1 MHMTAKEAFRSLAD
15 CMTLESNALFFSRLV
30 AQLADILGVDHV
42 LAARILPD
50 KQHARTLAVW
60 SHGQQ
65 QDNFSYPL
73 AGTPCERVIGDSVC
87 FFPEGVC
94 QHFPH
99 DAALIRLKAE
109 AYLGIP
115 ITSPDGLP
123 LGLLAI
129 LHDTP
134 LPDIGFA
141 DEILRIAAAR
151 TGAEL
156 IRQDMVQAL
165 ETSQERMHNLISH
178 LPGIVYRCRNN
189 HDWTMEFVS
198 DGVMELTG
206 YPADDFIESRRR
218 SFADLIHEDEQE
230 RLFDE
235 VQASIAQR
243 SSFNVTYRITTATG
257 ETRWLWEQGKA
268 TFDDQRG
275 DPVLEGF
282 ICDISKEVLSERQ
295 REEHERKLI
304 ATNRALNLLSHCN
317 EMLVHAEDE
326 DRLLED
332 ICQLAVDI
340 GGYRMAWVGFAM
352 DDAQRTIE
360 PRASAGAVDGFLDEI
375 CLSWSPNLPGG
386 RGPTGMAVRSG
397 TPQILVDLACDPNH
411 TPCHDAALLR
421 GYRSVICLP
430 LKNSQRTFGVLV
442 LYQGTTVP
450 ITNDEQRLL
459 CDLADDLAF
468 GIDTLRARQRQ
479 QRIQHAVMQIA
490 TAVTSRSGDAFF
502 LQLAHHM
509 ASALGAGASFVAR
522 LSPSSPHMVETL
534 AAFIE
539 GKRLENALYDLSDT
553 PCERVLRDGE
563 CLLSECS
570 IHDMSAN
577 AREALHWVKAYAGRR
592 LDNSA
597 GKPIGLLSLL
607 FREPI
612 EDPEF
617 VSSILQIFAAGA
629 AAELERQSDEAHIR
643 RLAYTD
649 TSTNLPNRSAFRERL
664 DKILQQ
670 TPERLSLL
678 FLDLNRFKEIN
689 DIHGHDIGDQ
699 ILAYVAERFQ
709 RTLEEEEFL
718 ARLGGDEFVVI
729 LEKVDSQAAI
739 QCVRRLQAVLDTPFT
754 IKEQTFHLD
763 VSIGIAC
770 YPDHASSASEL
781 LQHADIAMYQA
792 KQQASRYCQYQ
803 PEMGH
808 DMASRLD
815 MAKRLSQAIDD
826 DRLELYYQAQV
837 EISDGR
843 LIGAE
848 ALCRWHDEELGWVS
862 PGDFIPLAEERGMIG
877 RLGDWVIK
885 AACRQLAA
893 WRDQGLPLPGQLA
906 INVASQQLD
915 DRHLMQTLEQVMQR
929 HDIAPSQLCL
939 EITETSFMSDP
950 EQAIA
955 MADALKA
962 QGFSLAIDDFGTGYS
977 SLAHLKRFAAD
988 KIKIDISFIRDM
1000 LTDTSDHTIVKT
1012 IIAMAQNLGL
1022 ETIAEGIELDAQ
1034 ASALQALG
1042 CRQAQGFLYAPPQ
1055 SHDQFSHRW
1064 LR

>member
-1 MHMTAKEAFRSLAD
+1 MHMTAQEAFRSLAD
-15 CMTLESNALFFSRLV
+15 CMTLESNTLFFSRLV
-30 AQLADILGVDHV
+30 VRLADTLGVDHV

-60 SHGQQ
+60 SRGQQ
-65 QDNFSYPL
+65 RDDFTYPL
-73 AGTPCERVIGDSVC
+73 AGTPCEQVLDNSVC
-87 FFPEGVC
+87 FFPEKVS
-94 QHFPH
+94 QRFPH
-99 DAALIRLKAE
+99 DAILIQLKAE
-109 AYLGIP
+109 AYLGMP
-115 ITSPDGLP
+115 ITAPDGHP

-134 LPDIGFA
+134 LPDFGFA
-141 DEILRIAAAR
+141 DEIIRIAAAR

-156 IRQDMVQAL
+156 IRQDMAQAL
-165 ETSQERMHNLISH
+165 EESQQRLQNLISH
-178 LPGIVYRCRNN
+178 LPGMVYRCHNDRN
-189 HDWTMEFVS
+189 WTMEFLS

-206 YPADDFIESRRR
+206 YPAEDFIDNRRR

-235 VQASIAQR
+235 VQTSIARR

-257 ETRWLWEQGKA
+257 ETRWLCERGKA
-268 TFDDQRG
+268 IFDEQRG
-275 DPVLEGF
+275 EPVLEGF
-282 ICDISKEVLSERQ
+282 ICDISKEVLSEQQ
-295 REEHERKLI
+295 RERHERKLI

-326 DRLLED
+326 DELLQD

-352 DDAQRTIE
+352 DDAQRTIK
-360 PRASAGAVDGFLDEI
+360 PQASAGVVDGFLDEI
-375 CLSWSPNLPGG
+375 CLSWSSDLPNGC
-386 RGPTGMAVRSG
+386 GPSGIAVRSG
-397 TPQILVDLACDPNH
+397 LPQIIVDLACDPNH
-411 TPCHDAALLR
+411 TPCHDAALSR
-421 GYRSVICLP
+421 GHRSVICLP
-430 LKNSQRTFGVLV
+430 LKNSQRTFGVLL
-442 LYQGTTVP
+442 LYQGTTSP
-450 ITNDEQRLL
+450 ITDDERRLL

-468 GIDTLRARQRQ
+468 GIATLRARQRQ

-490 TAVTSRSGDAFF
+490 TAVTSRSSDAFF
-502 LQLAHHM
+502 LQLAQHM
-509 ASALGAGASFVAR
+509 ASALGAGASFVVR
-522 LSPSSPHMVETL
+522 LSSSTPPMADTL
-534 AAFIE
+534 AAVVD
-539 GKRLENALYDLSDT
+539 GQRVENAQYDLSHT
-553 PCERVLRDGE
+553 PCERVLREGE
-563 CLLSECS
+563 FLLNDCS
-570 IHDMSAN
+570 IDDISAT
-577 AREALHWVKAYAGRR
+577 ARDALPWVKAYAGRR
-592 LDNSA
+592 LDNTS
-597 GKPIGLLSLL
+597 GKPIGLLSIL

-617 VSSILQIFAAGA
+617 VTSILRIFAAGA
-629 AAELERQSDEAHIR
+629 AAELERQRDEMHIR

-649 TSTNLPNRSAFRERL
+649 IPTDLPNRTAFRERL
-664 DKILQQ
+664 DDILHQA
-670 TPERLSLL
+670 PNRLSLL

-689 DIHGHDIGDQ
+689 DIHGHDVGDQ
-699 ILAYVAERFQ
+699 ILADVAKRFQ
-709 RTLEEEEFL
+709 QALEAGEFL

-729 LEKVDSQAAI
+729 LEEVGTLEAI
-739 QCVRRLQAVLDTPFT
+739 QCTRRLQETLDTPFLA
-754 IKEQTFHLD
+754 KEQTFHLE

-792 KQQASRYCQYQ
+792 KHRTCRYCLYQ
-803 PEMGH
+803 PAMGQ

-837 EISDGR
+837 EIASGR

-848 ALCRWHDEELGWVS
+848 ALCRWHDDELGWVS

-877 RLGDWVIK
+877 RLGHWVIE

-915 DRHLMQTLEQVMQR
+915 DRRLMQTLEQILRR
-929 HDIAPSQLCL
+929 HRIASSQLCL
-939 EITETSFMSDP
+939 EITESSFMNDP

-955 MADALKA
+955 MADALKV
-962 QGFSLAIDDFGTGYS
+962 QGFGLAIDDFGTGYS

-1000 LTDTSDHTIVKT
+1000 LTDTNDHTIVKT

-1022 ETIAEGIELDAQ
+1022 ETIAEGIELQAQ
-1034 ASALQALG
+1034 GEALRRLG
-1042 CRQAQGFLYAPPQ
+1042 CEQAQGFLYSRPQ
-1055 SHDQFSHRW
+1055 SATHFTDHW